1 MQSQLIDLLSGNNAV
16 RFRWAW
22 ILGNATIDSLAKE
35 SRQTVNLFPTN
46 CVLIVWLEVAKRQSN
61 EDDGMTVIEA
71 TQQVRDPGEPKDQ
84 LLQNI
89 KDYTAMS
96 FALLWQRQAI
106 FLATT
111 ILTGFFFEPLNAI
124 LFYGTIL
131 ICEAQDLYLAKRVA
145 RLNPDERKAIAM
157 MVAWILLNTIL
168 SSTAICLYA
177 VSVALEQ
184 PTGGHFTPLFFLFA
198 AALFAAMNNHQFVW
212 AMIVRLAMYGVSF
225 MVIVVKDIWVEQPDL
240 SSDLWLHFFTVVF
253 VMYFLI
259 DCSLVFLK
267 LYRKNLEQLEKL
279 KEEHE
284 RTKAAYVAKTQFIST
299 VSHELRTPL
308 TSIKGSL
315 DLINSG
321 AMGEV
326 PEKMQNL
333 IELASKNSERL
344 SSLINDVLD
353 IQKMEAGEMVIRK
366 TAIDVRPL
374 VQEAIACNLGFAS
387 AHNVEI
393 VEDEQEDQDLMIR
406 GDASR
411 LMQVLTNMISNAA
424 KFSFEGGTVTV
435 GFKRIGPRVRIFVK
449 DQGVGIPAGCRDKVF
464 DRFSQIDSSDERH
477 AGGTGLGMNISKEI
491 VEQFG
496 GTIDYYSTVGVG
508 TEFFVEFPIFEG
520 GSGSI
525 ARAFSGKSNAA

>member
-1 MQSQLIDLLSGNNAV
+1 MTITETTPPIELS
-16 RFRWAW
+16 
-22 ILGNATIDSLAKE
+22 E
-35 SRQTVNLFPTN
+35 
-46 CVLIVWLEVAKRQSN
+46 
-61 EDDGMTVIEA
+61 
-71 TQQVRDPGEPKDQ
+71 EPVDQ

-111 ILTGFFFEPLNAI
+111 ILTGFFFDSLNAI

-145 RLNPDERKAIAM
+145 RLRRDERRAIAM

-168 SSTAICLYA
+168 SAAAICLYA
-177 VSVALEQ
+177 VSVAFKQ
-184 PTGGHFTPLFFLFA
+184 PSGGHFTPLFFLFA

-225 MVIVVKDIWVEQPDL
+225 MVIVVTDIWIEQPDL
-240 SSDLWLHFFTVVF
+240 SSELWLHFFTVVF

-279 KEEHE
+279 REEHE
-284 RTKAAYVAKTQFIST
+284 RTKAAYIAKTQFIST

-315 DLINSG
+315 DLINTG

-326 PEKMQNL
+326 PEKMQKL
-333 IELASKNSERL
+333 VDLAARNSERL
-344 SSLINDVLD
+344 ASLINDVLD
-353 IQKMEAGEMVIRK
+353 IQKMEAGEMVFRQ

-374 VQEAIACNLGFAS
+374 VQESIAANLGYAS
-387 AHNVEI
+387 AHNVVIEEN
-393 VEDEQEDQDLMIR
+393 VDGQADLQIR
-406 GDASR
+406 GDTSR
-411 LMQVLTNMISNAA
+411 LIQVLTNMISNAA
-424 KFSFEGGTVTV
+424 KFSFDGGSITV
-435 GFKRIGPRVRIFVK
+435 GYKQVGGRVRIFVK
-449 DQGVGIPAGCRDKVF
+449 DQGIGIPAGSRDKVF

-496 GTIDYYSTVGVG
+496 GTIDYYSTLGVG
-508 TEFFVEFPIFEG
+508 TEFFVEFPILAPRNRPAKG
-520 GSGSI
+520 HGLTDLPKI
-525 ARAFSGKSNAA
+525 IRSN

>member
-1 MQSQLIDLLSGNNAV
+1 
-16 RFRWAW
+16 
-22 ILGNATIDSLAKE
+22 
-35 SRQTVNLFPTN
+35 
-46 CVLIVWLEVAKRQSN
+46 
-61 EDDGMTVIEA
+61 MTAIEA
-71 TQQVRDPGEPKDQ
+71 PQLDGAPQDSDSR

-111 ILTGFFFEPLNAI
+111 ILTAFFFNPLNA
-124 LFYGTIL
+124 LFFYGTIL

-145 RLNPDERKAIAM
+145 RLTPKERRSIAM
-157 MVAWILLNTIL
+157 MVAWILFNTVL

-177 VSVALEQ
+177 VSVALKQ

-212 AMIVRLAMYGVSF
+212 AMIVRLAMYGISF
-225 MVIVVKDIWVEQPDL
+225 MVIVVKDIWIEQPDL

-267 LYRKNLEQLEKL
+267 LYQTNLEQLEKL
-279 KEEHE
+279 REEHE
-284 RTKAAYVAKTQFIST
+284 RTKAAYIAKTQFIST

-315 DLINSG
+315 DLIKSG

-326 PEKMQNL
+326 PDKMQNL
-333 IELASKNSERL
+333 VELASKNSERL
-344 SSLINDVLD
+344 ASLINDVLD
-353 IQKMEAGEMVIRK
+353 IQKMEAGEMVIKETR
-366 TAIDVRPL
+366 INVNSL
-374 VQEAIACNLGFAS
+374 VDEAIACNLGFAS
-387 AHNVEI
+387 AHNVEL
-393 VEDEQEDQDLMIR
+393 VEERSSEQDLFIK

-411 LMQVLTNMISNAA
+411 LIQVLTNMISNAA
-424 KFSFEGGTVTV
+424 KFSFERGVVTV
-435 GFKRIGPRVRIFVK
+435 GCEVVGSRVRVYVK
-449 DQGVGIPAGCRDKVF
+449 DQGIGIPEGSRDKVF

-477 AGGTGLGMNISKEI
+477 AGGTGLGMSISKEI
-491 VEQFG
+491 VEHFG
-496 GTIDYYSTVGVG
+496 GTIDYESTLGVG
-508 TEFFVEFPIFEG
+508 TVFFVEFPLLEV
-520 GSGSI
+520 SKKKALSEQ
-525 ARAFSGKSNAA
+525 RLSLGKNALAGE

>member
-1 MQSQLIDLLSGNNAV
+1 
-16 RFRWAW
+16 
-22 ILGNATIDSLAKE
+22 
-35 SRQTVNLFPTN
+35 
-46 CVLIVWLEVAKRQSN
+46 
-61 EDDGMTVIEA
+61 MTAI
-71 TQQVRDPGEPKDQ
+71 DPGQLDRSTGEPENR

-111 ILTGFFFEPLNAI
+111 ILTGFFFEPMNAF

-131 ICEAQDLYLAKRVA
+131 VCEAQDLMLAKRVP
-145 RLNPDERKAIAM
+145 RLKPDQHKAIAM
-157 MVAWILLNTIL
+157 MVAWIILNTIL
-168 SSTAICLYA
+168 SSFAICVYA
-177 VSVALEQ
+177 ISVALKQ

-212 AMIVRLAMYGVSF
+212 AMIVRLTMYGVSF
-225 MVIVVKDIWVEQPDL
+225 MVIVVSDIWIVRPEL
-240 SSDLWLHFFTVVF
+240 SSDLWLQFFTVIF

-267 LYRKNLEQLEKL
+267 LYRRNLEQLEKL

-284 RTKAAYVAKTQFIST
+284 RTKAAFVAKSQFIST

-321 AMGEV
+321 ALGEV
-326 PEKMQNL
+326 PAPMQNL
-333 IELASKNSERL
+333 VQLASKNSERL
-344 SSLINDVLD
+344 ASLINDVLD
-353 IQKMEAGEMVIRK
+353 IQKMEAGEMSYREG
-366 TAIDVRPL
+366 TIDVHELIR
-374 VQEAIACNLGFAS
+374 EAIACNLGYVS

-393 VEDEQEDQDLMIR
+393 TEDIR
-406 GDASR
+406 GKDKVFIKGDDSR
-411 LMQVLTNMISNAA
+411 LLQVLANMISNAA

-435 GFKRIGPRVRIFVK
+435 GCEKMGTHIRIFVR
-449 DQGVGIPAGCRDKVF
+449 DQGVGIPKGSREKVF

-477 AGGTGLGMNISKEI
+477 AGGTGLGMHISKEI
-491 VEQFG
+491 VEHFG
-496 GTIDYYSTVGVG
+496 GRIDYHSVLGKGSVFYI
-508 TEFFVEFPIFEG
+508 ELPILKSSAAEPNEP
-520 GSGSI
+520 
-525 ARAFSGKSNAA
+525 ARAMQIG

>member
-1 MQSQLIDLLSGNNAV
+1 MTAID
-16 RFRWAW
+16 
-22 ILGNATIDSLAKE
+22 AK
-35 SRQTVNLFPTN
+35 LP
-46 CVLIVWLEVAKRQSN
+46 
-61 EDDGMTVIEA
+61 D
-71 TQQVRDPGEPKDQ
+71 RDTGEPENR

-111 ILTGFFFEPLNAI
+111 ILTGFFFDPINAL

-131 ICEAQDLYLAKRVA
+131 ICEVQDLMLAKRVP
-145 RLNPDERKAIAM
+145 RLRPDQHKAIAM
-157 MVAWILLNTIL
+157 MVVWILLNTIL
-168 SSTAICLYA
+168 SATAICLYA
-177 VSVALEQ
+177 VSVAWKQ

-225 MVIVVKDIWVEQPDL
+225 MVIVVKDIWVERPDL
-240 SSDLWLHFFTVVF
+240 SSELWLHFFTVIF

-284 RTKAAYVAKTQFIST
+284 RTKAAYITKTQFIST

-315 DLINSG
+315 DLINTG
-321 AMGEV
+321 ALGEV
-326 PEKMQNL
+326 PESMQNL
-333 IELASKNSERL
+333 IHLAGKNSERL
-344 SSLINDVLD
+344 ASLINDVLD
-353 IQKMEAGEMVIRK
+353 IQKMEAGEMNYRDGI
-366 TAIDVRPL
+366 IDVHSL
-374 VQEAIACNLGFAS
+374 VREAISCNLGYVS

-393 VEDEQEDQDLMIR
+393 LEDIR
-406 GDASR
+406 GDEEVFIKGDSSR
-411 LMQVLTNMISNAA
+411 LLQVLANMISNAA
-424 KFSFEGGTVTV
+424 KFSFDGGEITV
-435 GFKRIGPRVRIFVK
+435 GCEKIGENVRLFVK
-449 DQGVGIPAGCRDKVF
+449 DQGIGIPKGSRNKVF

-491 VEQFG
+491 VEHFG
-496 GTIDYYSTVGVG
+496 GTIDYRSTLGKG
-508 TEFFVEFPIFEG
+508 TEFFIELPVADTG
-520 GSGSI
+520 DSRSI
-525 ARAFSGKSNAA
+525 GRAHSLHPWAAQSK

>member
-1 MQSQLIDLLSGNNAV
+1 
-16 RFRWAW
+16 
-22 ILGNATIDSLAKE
+22 
-35 SRQTVNLFPTN
+35 
-46 CVLIVWLEVAKRQSN
+46 
-61 EDDGMTVIEA
+61 MTVIEA
-71 TQQVRDPGEPKDQ
+71 TQTDRDTGAQEDR

-111 ILTGFFFEPLNAI
+111 ILTGFFFDPINAL

-131 ICEAQDLYLAKRVA
+131 ICEVQDLILARRVP
-145 RLNPDERKAIAM
+145 RLNPDQRKAIAM
-157 MVAWILLNTIL
+157 MVVWILLNTIL

-177 VSVALEQ
+177 VSVAFKQ

-212 AMIVRLAMYGVSF
+212 AMIVRLSMYGVSF
-225 MVIVVKDIWVEQPDL
+225 MVIVVKDIWIERPEL
-240 SSDLWLHFFTVVF
+240 SSDLWLHFFTVIF

-259 DCSLVFLK
+259 DCSLVFLR

-284 RTKAAYVAKTQFIST
+284 RTKAAYIAKTQFIST

-321 AMGEV
+321 ALGEI
-326 PEKMQNL
+326 PDKMENL
-333 IELASKNSERL
+333 VHLASKNSERL
-344 SSLINDVLD
+344 ASLINDVLD
-353 IQKMEAGEMVIRK
+353 IQKMEAGEMSYREG
-366 TAIDVRPL
+366 TIDVHAL
-374 VQEAIACNLGFAS
+374 VREAISCNLGYAS

-393 VEDEQEDQDLMIR
+393 AEDIR
-406 GDASR
+406 GKSDVFIKGDASR
-411 LMQVLTNMISNAA
+411 LLQVLTNMISNAA
-424 KFSFEGGTVTV
+424 KFSFDGGEVTV
-435 GFKRIGPRVRIFVK
+435 GCKKTGPRVRIFVK
-449 DQGVGIPAGCRDKVF
+449 DKGIGIPKGCRDKVF

-477 AGGTGLGMNISKEI
+477 AGGTGLGMNISREI
-491 VEQFG
+491 VEHFG
-496 GTIDYYSTVGVG
+496 GTIDYKSTLGKG
-508 TEFFVEFPIFEG
+508 TEFFIELPICECIENTSTG
-520 GSGSI
+520 R
-525 ARAFSGKSNAA
+525 ARRPGAAL